1 MIEIVLKKELI
12 GAYGSMT
19 IDIELQIE
27 PGHVVTLYGD
37 SGAGKTSTLR
47 MIAGLMKPDTG
58 RIAVDGELW
67 YDASSN
73 RNIPPQSRNIGFV
86 FQDYGLF
93 PNMSVRQNLEFGLR
107 KQQDKTDV
115 EELIDMM
122 ALTELQSHKP
132 QTLSGGQKQRVA
144 LARALVQRPNLL
156 LLDELGLGASTVY
169 VYSP

>member
-1 MIEIVLKKELI
+1 MIEIALKKELI

-58 RIAVDGELW
+58 RITVDGELW

-86 FQDYGLF
+86 FQEYALF
-93 PNMSVRQNLEFGLR
+93 PFYGVSYTVGMRNA
-107 KQQDKTDV
+107 QD
-115 EELIDMM
+115 
-122 ALTELQSHKP
+122 LQTYP
-132 QTLSGGQKQRVA
+132 
-144 LARALVQRPNLL
+144 P
-156 LLDELGLGASTVY
+156 DEGI
-169 VYSP
+169 